1 MTDLTDISRLA
12 SLRLADLR
20 AAYRSGETGPVATTR
35 AMLDQAERVNGV
47 INALYDI
54 RPEAALAEAEA
65 AEARWRAGCPLSD
78 VDGVPVTI
86 KDSVPATGMRWHH
99 GSALHGAGVIGTADG
114 IPTRKLKAAG
124 AIILGKGTMPDF
136 GLSGSG
142 VSGSHGIARNPWGTA
157 FNTGG
162 SSAGGGASIAA
173 GVGMMAVGSDIA
185 GSVRL
190 PAAHCGLAALKPTQG
205 VIPHA
210 PASTVRSAGPITRHA
225 ADLAEWTRLL
235 SGPEPDDRYS
245 LPLLDAP
252 RPEGWMT
259 GTIVG
264 VCGDFGFGPAVD
276 PEVLATLAA
285 AAEGMGRLVGRIAPV
300 IARFGFDAYLPI
312 DESLKL
318 RGWHE
323 YASADAAHRARAPKE
338 LVDWF
343 AEAEHWTP
351 ARIRAFEA
359 GIERG
364 VAATVTLMEGVDF
377 LLTPVMPVVN
387 WPADQR
393 GPVPGMPLRHTT
405 FTAPFNQS
413 GHPAVS
419 LCGGF
424 DARGLPIGVQIV
436 GRRLDDLRLM
446 ELAAALEA
454 ELDVFGRAGRSWPVA
469 PVVTHQ
475 STENGG

>member
-1 MTDLTDISRLA
+1 MTDLTDISSLA
-12 SLRLADLR
+12 RLRLADLR
-20 AAYRSGETGPVATTR
+20 AAYRAGETGPVATTR

-54 RPEAALAEAEA
+54 RRDAALAEAEA
-65 AEARWRAGCPLSD
+65 AEARWKAGRPLSD
-78 VDGVPVTI
+78 FDGVPVTI
-86 KDSVPATGMRWHH
+86 KDSIPATGMRWRH
-99 GSALHGAGVIGTADG
+99 GSALHGEGILSPADG

-142 VSGSHGIARNPWGTA
+142 VSGSNGIVRNPWGTA

-173 GVGMMAVGSDIA
+173 GIGMMSVGSDIA

-225 ADLAEWTRLL
+225 ADLADWTRLL

-245 LPLLDAP
+245 LPLLDTP

-259 GTIVG
+259 EVAVG
-264 VCGDFGFGPAVD
+264 VCGDFGFGPEVE
-276 PEVLATLAA
+276 PEVLACLAA
-285 AAEGMGRLVGRIAPV
+285 AAEGIGRIVGRVQPV
-300 IARFGFDAYLPI
+300 TASYGFDAYLPI

-323 YASADAAHRARAPKE
+323 YASADSIHRALAPRE

-343 AEAEHWTP
+343 SEAGDWTP
-351 ARIRAFEA
+351 AWIRQFEA

-364 VAATVTLMEGVDF
+364 VAGTVALMEGVDF
-377 LLTPVMPVVN
+377 LLTPVMPIVN
-387 WPADQR
+387 WPADRR
-393 GPVPGMPLRHTT
+393 GPVPGMPLRHST

-436 GRRLDDLRLM
+436 AHRLDDLRLM

-454 ELDVFGRAGRSWPVA
+454 ELDVFGRAGRSWPVE
-469 PVVTHQ
+469 PIVTH
-475 STENGG
+475 

>member
-1 MTDLTDISRLA
+1 MTDLDDLARLA
-12 SLRLADLR
+12 GLRLADLR
-20 AAYRSGETGPVATTR
+20 AAYRAGETGPVATTR

-54 RPEAALAEAEA
+54 RRDAALAEAAA
-65 AEARWRAGCPLSD
+65 AEARWRAGRPLSD
-78 VDGVPVTI
+78 FDGVPVTI

-99 GSALHGAGVIGTADG
+99 GSALHGEGILGTADG

-124 AIILGKGTMPDF
+124 AIILAKGIMPDF

-142 VSGSHGIARNPWGTA
+142 VSGSHGIVRNPWGTA

-173 GVGMMAVGSDIA
+173 GIGMMAVGSDIA

-210 PASTVRSAGPITRHA
+210 PASTVRSAGPITRYA
-225 ADLAEWTRLL
+225 ADLADWTRLL

-245 LPLLDAP
+245 LPLRDVP
-252 RPEGWMT
+252 QPQGWMA
-259 GTIVG
+259 GAVVG
-264 VCGDFGFGPAVD
+264 VCVDFGFGPAVE
-276 PEVLATLAA
+276 PAVLACHAA
-285 AAEGMGRLVGRIAPV
+285 AADALGRLVGEMRPV
-300 IARFGFDAYLPI
+300 TARYGFDANLAI
-312 DESLKL
+312 DDSLKL

-323 YASADAAHRARAPKE
+323 YAAADAAHRALAPKE

-343 AEAEHWTP
+343 AEAETWSP
-351 ARIRAFEA
+351 ARVRAFEA

-364 VAATVTLMEGVDF
+364 VAGTVALMDGIDF

-387 WPADQR
+387 WPAEQR
-393 GPVPGMPLRHTT
+393 GPVYGTPLRHTT

-424 DARGLPIGVQIV
+424 DARGLPIGIQIV
-436 GRRLDDLRLM
+436 GHRHDDLRL
-446 ELAAALEA
+446 LALATALEA
-454 ELDVFGRAGRSWPVA
+454 ELDVLGRAGRSWPVV
-469 PVVTHQ
+469 PVVTP
-475 STENGG
+475 